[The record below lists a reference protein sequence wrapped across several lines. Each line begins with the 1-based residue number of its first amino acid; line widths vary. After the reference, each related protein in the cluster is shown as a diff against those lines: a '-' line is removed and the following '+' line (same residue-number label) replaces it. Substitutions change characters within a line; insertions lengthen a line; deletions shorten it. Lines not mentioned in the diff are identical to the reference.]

1 MNPSAYSSIYKATL
15 LTEVRRRLFEESFAR
30 IRQCLGM
37 LTAGQVWQQPSE
49 ISNSVGTLVVHV
61 CGNSRQ
67 WIVSG
72 LGQRPDHRERTT
84 EFSGK
89 RRYSSSEL
97 LAMLDEVEQEVED
110 VLNQLNTEQLLATYQ
125 VQAFRETGMS
135 MLIHVIEHTSYHVG
149 QITYL
154 TKWLTDQQTNYYG
167 DIDLES
173 KNEGPV

>member
-15 LTEVRRRLFEESFAR
+15 LTEVRRRLFEESFTR
-30 IRQCLGM
+30 IRQCLEM
-37 LTAGQVWQQPSE
+37 LTTDQIWQQPSKV
-49 ISNSVGTLVVHV
+49 SNSVGILVLHV
-61 CGNSRQ
+61 CGNTQQ

-72 LGQRPDHRERTT
+72 LGKRPDERERST
-84 EFSGK
+84 EFSGDQH
-89 RRYSSSEL
+89 YSSSEL
-97 LAMLDEVEQEVED
+97 LVMLDQVEQEIEE
-110 VLNQLNTEQLLATYQ
+110 VLNQLHTEQLLATYQ

-135 MLIHVIEHTSYHVG
+135 MLIHAIEHTSYHVG

-154 TKWLTDQQTNYYG
+154 TKWMTDKQTNYYG

>member
-1 MNPSAYSSIYKATL
+1 MNPHSSIYKATL
-15 LTEVRRRLFEESFAR
+15 LTEVRRRVFEESFTR

-37 LTAGQVWQQPSE
+37 LTNDQVWQRPSE
-49 ISNSVGTLVVHV
+49 VSNSIGTLVVHI
-61 CGNSRQ
+61 CGNTRQ

-72 LGQRPDHRERTT
+72 LGGGPDRRERSI
-84 EFSGK
+84 EFSGEHSF
-89 RRYSSSEL
+89 SSREL
-97 LAMLDEVEQEVED
+97 LDMLEEVEQEVEE
-110 VLNQLNTEQLLATYQ
+110 VLNRLRAEQLLATYQ

-154 TKWLTDQQTNYYG
+154 TKWMTDQQTNYYG

>member
-15 LTEVRRRLFEESFAR
+15 LTEVRRRLFEESFSR

-37 LTAGQVWQQPSE
+37 LSAEQIWQQPSKV
-49 ISNSVGTLVVHV
+49 SNSIGTLVVHV

-72 LGQRPDHRERTT
+72 LGQRPDQRQRST

-89 RRYSSSEL
+89 QRFSSREL
-97 LAMLDEVEQEVED
+97 IEMLNTVEKEIEE
-110 VLNQLNTEQLLATYQ
+110 VLNQLQTEQLLATYQ
-125 VQAFRETGMS
+125 VQAFRETGIS

-154 TKWLTDQQTNYYG
+154 TKWMTDKQTNYYG

>member
-15 LTEVRRRLFEESFAR
+15 LTEVRRRLFEESFTR

-37 LTAGQVWQQPSE
+37 LSVDQVWQQPSE
-49 ISNSVGTLVVHV
+49 VSNSIGTLVVHV
-61 CGNSRQ
+61 CGNTRQ

-72 LGQRPDHRERTT
+72 LGQGPDDRQRST

-89 RRYSSSEL
+89 QRYSTVEL
-97 LAMLDEVEQEVED
+97 TEMLDKLEEDVED
-110 VLNQLNTEQLLATYQ
+110 VLNQLHTEQLLATYQ

-154 TKWLTDQQTNYYG
+154 TKWLTDKQTNYYG